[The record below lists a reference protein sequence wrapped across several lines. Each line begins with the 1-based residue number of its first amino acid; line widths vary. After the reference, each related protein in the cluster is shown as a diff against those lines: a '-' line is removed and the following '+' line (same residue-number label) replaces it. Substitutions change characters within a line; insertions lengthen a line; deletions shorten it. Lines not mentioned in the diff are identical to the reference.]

1 MSPDAG
7 TEDLIA
13 RYLEV
18 VANHD
23 YERFGELLT
32 DDCEFTLV
40 PIGHTWRGREDVVR
54 ALTVSGNAKSHDGR
68 PMVQIT
74 SWFTNDEYVVVEYE
88 RAAIL
93 GGIRLNI
100 DGYCWISHIRDGR
113 FDSIR
118 EYINPSNPGI
128 AILLTL
134 VLRVYPRLTRRKIKN
149 GEVNIRPD
157 RNDVSRS

>member
-1 MSPDAG
+1 MTSSDAG
-7 TEDLIA
+7 SEDLIE

-40 PIGHTWRGREDVVR
+40 PIGHTWRGRADVVG
-54 ALTVSGNAKSHDGR
+54 ALTVSGNTNSHNGR
-68 PMVQIT
+68 SMVQIT
-74 SWFTNDEYVVVEYE
+74 NWFTNDEYVVVEYE
-88 RAAIL
+88 RGAIV
-93 GGIRLNI
+93 GGVRLNI
-100 DGYCWISHIRDGR
+100 DGYCWIAHIRDGR

-128 AILLTL
+128 AILLSF
-134 VLRVYPRLTRRKIKN
+134 VLRGYPRLTRRKMKN
-149 GEVNIRPD
+149 QAGRAA
-157 RNDVSRS
+157 SS